1 MATRLSGR
9 GEHDAR
15 RPGQCLSSAYEEVR
29 GVGNEFD
36 RDDLDRD
43 DLDRDNPDRH
53 CRPLPEI
60 PDRKLGRLPIIYV
73 SY

>member
-15 RPGQCLSSAYEEVR
+15 RPGQCLSSAYDEVR

-43 DLDRDNPDRH
+43 DPDRH
-53 CRPLPEI
+53 CRLLPEI
-60 PDRKLGRLPIIYV
+60 PNRKLGRLPIIYV
-73 SY
+73 SYEN

>member
-15 RPGQCLSSAYEEVR
+15 RPGRCLSSAYDEVR

-36 RDDLDRD
+36 RDD
-43 DLDRDNPDRH
+43 PDRH
-53 CRPLPEI
+53 CRLLPKI
-60 PDRKLGRLPIIYV
+60 PDRKLGKLLIIYV
-73 SY
+73 NRYG